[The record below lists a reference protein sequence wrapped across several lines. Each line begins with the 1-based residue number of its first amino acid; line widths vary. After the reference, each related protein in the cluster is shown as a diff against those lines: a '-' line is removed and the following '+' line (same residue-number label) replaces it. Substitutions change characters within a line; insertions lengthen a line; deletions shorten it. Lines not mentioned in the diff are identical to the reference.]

1 MSFTGSLVVLTA
13 LAGVPPLSSEAS
25 RKPTVPAIARG
36 ANLFSMS
43 APCVRC

>member
-1 MSFTGSLVVLTA
+1 
-13 LAGVPPLSSEAS
+13 VPPLSSEAS

>member
-36 ANLFSMS
+36 ANLFSVN